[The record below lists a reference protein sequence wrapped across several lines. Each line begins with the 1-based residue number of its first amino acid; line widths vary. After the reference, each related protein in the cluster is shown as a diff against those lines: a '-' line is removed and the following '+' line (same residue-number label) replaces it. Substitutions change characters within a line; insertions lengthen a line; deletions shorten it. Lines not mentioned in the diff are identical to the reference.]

1 MLRIGIFT
9 PRTGRIA
16 MITVIRSA
24 VSADAARCRSAVL
37 TAAVIAP
44 RTVAHAMRSVVI
56 AAVTA
61 IPAVAFTPVLGGGVF
76 LPRTVAVV
84 VTAGI
89 NGFCLCLTTIAA
101 IFPIAVS
108 CTRCILLIVQYPGMA
123 AAVRAGTGTVTTS
136 AVTLIGVSAKVLDVV
151 AEITL
156 IIVCMTARR
165 MCDFNVCA
173 LERILS
179 A

>member
-1 MLRIGIFT
+1 M
-9 PRTGRIA
+9 RTVVRG
-16 MITVIRSA
+16 T
-24 VSADAARCRSAVL
+24 VSADVAGHRPAVL

-123 AAVRAGTGTVTTS
+123 AAVRAGPGPIA
-136 AVTLIGVSAKVLDVV
+136 AVAVILVNVSAK
-151 AEITL
+151 IFY
-156 IIVCMTARR
+156 IM
-165 MCDFNVCA
+165 A
-173 LERILS
+173 L
-179 A
+179 